1 MNVSLQH
8 QLYMKFD
15 QKLNSQT
22 QLHKNKASSNLC
34 AQICCYQKKSEN
46 SKSLKWGTSKDMV
59 ERKRHVKKNKLPH
72 INFHCHEPGL
82 FTSQAYPHLVA
93 SPNGVISCNCCCEGI
108 LENMFLD

>member
-8 QLYMKFD
+8 QLCMKFD

-46 SKSLKWGTSKDMV
+46 SKSFKWGTSKHMV

-72 INFHCHEPGL
+72 KIFIAMGL
-82 FTSQAYPHLVA
+82 DSSHPKPTHT
-93 SPNGVISCNCCCEGI
+93 
-108 LENMFLD
+108 